1 MKFGECINL
10 LDVNKNATLHVGLL
24 YGLFVAGIQN

>member
-1 MKFGECINL
+1 VKFGECVNL
-10 LDVNKNATLHVGLL
+10 LDVNKNATLQVAAV